1 MKKLSVIAALVVAAA
16 LLISCGTTEETAKAA
31 PAPAPAAVEEA
42 APGGVLFAGDVE
54 KDTFVLANNHQY
66 GINYQFQNTTGQV
79 LAKDY
84 KAVKGDKIK
93 IHIEG
98 TWSKDIVH
106 GKDDH
111 GVEVAL
117 GCWIVD
123 CSPAASYWTPLS
135 EQWLT
140 TEVVKAG
147 EPFVLDYTFEI
158 TTNAKAKAGA
168 RGADVTF
175 FSADAQKEESVLK
188 TTVFSYE
195 IVR

>member
-16 LLISCGTTEETAKAA
+16 LLISCGTTAETAKAE
-31 PAPAPAAVEEA
+31 PAPAPAAEEA

-54 KDTFVLANNHQY
+54 KDSFVLANNHQY
-66 GINYQFQNTTGQV
+66 GINYQFQGTTGQV

-98 TWSKDIVH
+98 TWSKDIVA
-106 GKDDH
+106 GKDDK
-111 GVEVAL
+111 GTPVAL

-123 CSPAASYWTPLS
+123 CSPAASYWTPIS

-158 TTNAKAKAGA
+158 TGNAKAKAGS

-175 FSADAQKEESVLK
+175 FSADAQKEESILT

-195 IVR
+195 ITR